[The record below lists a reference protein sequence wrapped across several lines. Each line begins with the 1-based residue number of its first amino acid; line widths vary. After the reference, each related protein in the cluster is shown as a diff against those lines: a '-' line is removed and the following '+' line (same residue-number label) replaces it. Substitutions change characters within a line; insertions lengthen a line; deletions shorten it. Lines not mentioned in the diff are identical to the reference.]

1 MDSDLEILIRD
12 RATVIS
18 PADVKSYMRMVLSAL
33 VACRRAWVLHR
44 DIKPSNF
51 LVCMSGARHT
61 VGGSSLYD
69 QSPKTQVVSTTSALH
84 AALGHCAC
92 HLLHKDHQ
100 VAFVQRRQA
109 GVLPI

>member
-51 LVCMSGARHT
+51 LVSMSGARHT
-61 VGGSSLYD
+61 TERVCTVQSEPQKNSGSAQHL
-69 QSPKTQVVSTTSALH
+69 PLH
-84 AALGHCAC
+84 AALDRCVYKRC
-92 HLLHKDHQ
+92 TTSPRCLHLK
-100 VAFVQRRQA
+100 QA
-109 GVLPI
+109 S